1 MLDIGR
7 FNFLTAKKQVD
18 FGIYLDGGEAGEILL
33 PRRYVPEDTTLGD
46 KLKVFVYF
54 DSDDCLIATTEQP
67 KIQCG
72 QCALLTVKDVNR
84 VGAFM
89 DWGLMKD
96 LLVPYSEQHKPFE
109 VGQKFVV
116 TAYTDKHTG
125 RILASSKLH
134 RHIKETADHFK
145 PYSPC
150 ELLVFGKTDMGY
162 KVVVDDAYLGLI
174 FRDEAFKPLRYG
186 QRLSG
191 YIKGARPDGKL
202 DILLQLPAGMG
213 RDELSQKILTYI
225 ESQGGVSL
233 ITDKSPPEDIY
244 KLFNVSK
251 ANFKKAVGGLLK
263 QGKIIVSPNKIEI
276 QNRQHK

>member
-7 FNFLTAKKQVD
+7 FNLLTIKKIVD
-18 FGIYLDGGEAGEILL
+18 FGVYLDGGAAGEILL
-33 PRRYVPEDTTLGD
+33 PRRYVPLNAAVNDTIN
-46 KLKVFVYF
+46 VFIYF

-72 QCALLTVKDVNR
+72 QCALLTVKDVNK

-109 VGQKFVV
+109 IGQKFVV
-116 TAYTDKHTG
+116 TAYTDKHSG

-134 RHIKETADHFK
+134 RHLKETADHFK
-145 PYSPC
+145 PYSTC

-162 KVVVDDAYLGLI
+162 KVVVDETYLGLI

-191 YIKGARPDGKL
+191 YIKDARPDGKL

-213 RDELSQKILTYI
+213 RDDLSHKILTYI
-225 ESQGGVSL
+225 EAHGGVSR

-244 KLFNVSK
+244 ALFNVSK

-263 QGKIIVSPNKIEI
+263 QGKIRLGENEI
-276 QNRQHK
+276 RLKT